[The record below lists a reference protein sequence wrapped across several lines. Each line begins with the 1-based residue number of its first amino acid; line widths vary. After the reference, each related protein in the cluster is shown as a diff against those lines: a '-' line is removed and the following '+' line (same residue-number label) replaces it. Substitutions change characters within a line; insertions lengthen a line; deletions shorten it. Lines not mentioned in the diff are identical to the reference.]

1 MKEIC
6 IRNAIKKVYK
16 GSIAEEVGIEAG
28 DKLLKINDNE
38 IIDIIDYK
46 YYLAD
51 EYLEIEILKV
61 SGEYWIIEIEKE
73 YDDDLGI
80 EFEKPII
87 DEVKS
92 CKNRCVF
99 CFIDQLPSDMRPS
112 LYFKDDD
119 FRLSF
124 LQGNY
129 ITLTNMSEEDIGR
142 IIKYRISPINISVH
156 TTDGELRKKI
166 LNNRFAGD
174 ILNILTKLAANN
186 IKMNC
191 QIVLCP
197 DLNDKEELD
206 NTIGDLGRLSG
217 GIDSVAIVPV
227 GLTAYRSNT

>member
-73 YDDDLGI
+73 YDDDWGI

-87 DEVKS
+87 DEVKN

-99 CFIDQLPSDMRPS
+99 CFIDQLLPDMRPG
-112 LYFKDDD
+112 LYFKDD

-124 LQGNY
+124 LQE
-129 ITLTNMSEEDIGR
+129 IISITNMSEE
-142 IIKYRISPINISVH
+142 
-156 TTDGELRKKI
+156 
-166 LNNRFAGD
+166 A
-174 ILNILTKLAANN
+174 
-186 IKMNC
+186 
-191 QIVLCP
+191 
-197 DLNDKEELD
+197 
-206 NTIGDLGRLSG
+206 
-217 GIDSVAIVPV
+217 
-227 GLTAYRSNT
+227 